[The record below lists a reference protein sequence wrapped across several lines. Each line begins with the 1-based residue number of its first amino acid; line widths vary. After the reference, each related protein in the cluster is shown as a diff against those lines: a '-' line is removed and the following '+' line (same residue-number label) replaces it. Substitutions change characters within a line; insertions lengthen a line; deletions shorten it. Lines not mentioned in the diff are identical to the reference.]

1 MWRGGDGD
9 DVAMRTTMWSKLDCG
24 EVEDEKTRNGYLQK
38 RRAGSVRAR
47 DVRVL
52 DITGTYVHTYI
63 HKWPSKVNGA
73 REY

>member
-1 MWRGGDGD
+1 
-9 DVAMRTTMWSKLDCG
+9 MWSKLDCG

-52 DITGTYVHTYI
+52 DTTGAFPDAPFV
-63 HKWPSKVNGA
+63 SCA
-73 REY
+73 RFPDIAASEGRVRLVV

>member
-1 MWRGGDGD
+1 MVKAGLW
-9 DVAMRTTMWSKLDCG
+9 LDCG

-52 DITGTYVHTYI
+52 DTTGGPLWATMGVVTSI
-63 HKWPSKVNGA
+63 LEVSQKVSRMGPA
-73 REY
+73 VKI